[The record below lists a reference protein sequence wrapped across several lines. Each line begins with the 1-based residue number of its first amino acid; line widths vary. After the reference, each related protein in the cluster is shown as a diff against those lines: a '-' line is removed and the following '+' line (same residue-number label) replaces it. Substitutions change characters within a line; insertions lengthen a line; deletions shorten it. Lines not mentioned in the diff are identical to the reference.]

1 MVGGVLWT
9 GMAAGG
15 QRIVPDGAMDLIWVG
30 DHILIAGPDSQAHV
44 SSLTAGTALTGLR
57 FAPGTLPGILG
68 LPASELRDL
77 RVRLDEVW
85 SRSEAQRLADRI
97 AGAADP
103 GSALEAASAECLRA
117 AGPRPPIVGAIVT
130 RVRGGQP
137 IAAVAA
143 EVGLSERQL
152 HRRSLA
158 AFGYGPKVLAR
169 VLRMDRALAL
179 ARAGVPFAETAARAG
194 YADQAHLARDVRAL
208 TGTSLGILVG

>member
-1 MVGGVLWT
+1 VLWT
-9 GMAAGG
+9 GIAAGG

-30 DHILIAGPDSQAHV
+30 DHILIAGPDSRAHL
-44 SSLTAGTALTGLR
+44 SSLAAGTALTGLR
-57 FAPGTLPGILG
+57 FAPGTLPAILA

-85 SRSEAQRLADRI
+85 GRREAQRLADRI
-97 AGAADP
+97 AGAPHP

-117 AGPRPPIVGAIVT
+117 AGPPAPIVGAIVT
-130 RVRGGQP
+130 RVRAGQP

-169 VLRMDRALAL
+169 VLRMGQALAL
-179 ARAGVPFAETAARAG
+179 ARAGVPFADTAARAG

-208 TGTSLGILVG
+208 AGTSLGILVA